1 MPERELLGPV
11 ELMALLAVMRLDED
25 AYGVTIARE
34 ISDATGKDVLL
45 GSVYLTL
52 DRLEKK
58 GLLTSRLGEP
68 TAERGGRA
76 KRFFHVTAK
85 GVREARETQRAF
97 ARLTKGIRQ
106 LKGEPA

>member
-1 MPERELLGPV
+1 MPDRELLGPV
-11 ELMALLAVMRLDED
+11 ELMALLAVMRLDAD

-45 GSVYLTL
+45 GSVYVTL
-52 DRLEKK
+52 ERLEKK
-58 GLLTSRLGEP
+58 GLLTSGLGEP

-76 KRFFHVTAK
+76 KRYFQVTAK
-85 GVREARETQRAF
+85 GLREARHTQRAF
-97 ARLTKGIRQ
+97 ARLTKGLPQ